1 MAVNVL
7 LSFAFYA
14 TEDLGKYKARMP
26 CGRMMVDSG
35 AYTAASTGKA
45 IRREEYADFLDTWSS
60 VIDHAVTLDVIGDQE
75 GTAANTRWLHKRGYP
90 VMPVFTRG
98 GKPAE
103 FDAMVRDA
111 GYVCVGGG
119 VGMPRDQVIKRLS
132 ALQRR
137 AEELGG
143 GIHALGVGNLEG
155 LRKIRPYSA
164 DSSNVSGA
172 FKFGYLL
179 AYTRNARQIVLFPM
193 SDPKKFRV
201 KVRPHLVAL
210 KDQGVELGLLI
221 RSGRMPGTADGA
233 RYRLMQAL
241 SVAYLCADEDTLD
254 YQVQVPLGVQ
264 DTPGTHIYSAIVG
277 GHLAPAVAH
286 LDTLA
291 HDPAWSVPMWDRYR
305 AKHDRQCRKL
315 RAVPA
320 PVRVPA

>member
-1 MAVNVL
+1 ML

-14 TEDLGKYKARMP
+14 KEDLARYKNQMP
-26 CGRMMVDSG
+26 CGRLLVDSG
-35 AYTAASTGKA
+35 AYTAASTGKI
-45 IRREEYADFLDTWSS
+45 IRREEYADFLDTWSH
-60 VIDHAVTLDVIGDQE
+60 VIDHAVTLDVIGDPA
-75 GTAANTRWLHKRGYP
+75 GTARNTSWLHKRGYP

-98 GKPAE
+98 GTPAD
-103 FDAMVRDA
+103 FDAMVRDC

-119 VGMPRDQVIKRLS
+119 VGMPRDQVIRRLF

-193 SDPKKFRV
+193 SDPAKFKV

-210 KDQGVELGLLI
+210 KDQGVDLAPLI
-221 RSGRMPGTADGA
+221 RSGRMPGSKDGK
-233 RYRLMQAL
+233 RYDLMQAL
-241 SVAYLCADEDTLD
+241 SVAYLCADEDTTD
-254 YQVQVPLGVQ
+254 YQVPVPQGVQ
-264 DTPGTHIYSAIVG
+264 DTPGTHMYSAIVG

-286 LDTLA
+286 LDTLV
-291 HDPAWSVPMWDRYR
+291 HDPSWSVPMWDRYR
-305 AKHDRQCRKL
+305 AKHERQCRKL
-315 RAVPA
+315 RAVPQA
-320 PVRVPA
+320 VPA